1 MLLRIKKIIDNAFM
15 VYLGL
20 IMFSMAAVVFM
31 QVIARYIFMNAFS
44 WPGEMVRVGVVW
56 TTFLGSYIAIV
67 KKKEIRFGALVNKLS
82 EKWRLILGVVGEV
95 IAIFFLVVVVWQGW
109 IFVVKFAKYK
119 LPMTGFS
126 RAIIYSV
133 FPLGGFFMLVHAVIT
148 LVDLMKKL
156 IKQED
161 K

>member
-31 QVIARYIFMNAFS
+31 QVIARYVFMNAFS

-56 TTFLGSYIAIV
+56 TTFLGSYVAIV
-67 KKKEIRFGALVNKLS
+67 KKKEIRFGVLVNKLS
-82 EKWRLILGVVGEV
+82 EKWRLILGVAGEL

-109 IFVVKFAKYK
+109 LFVVKFAKYK
-119 LPMTGFS
+119 LPMTGLS
-126 RAIIYSV
+126 RAVIYIV
-133 FPLGGFFMLVHAVIT
+133 FPLGGF
-148 LVDLMKKL
+148 
-156 IKQED
+156 
-161 K
+161 